1 MRSELSLSRYNHIYR
16 YEDSSVIWLIGNKG
30 MLGSDV
36 EEALKEK
43 KFQYAA
49 TDLEV
54 DITDIET
61 LRRFVR
67 DKTFKWIINCSA
79 YTAVDRAE
87 VEPVKAFQ
95 VNAQGPLNIAEVANQ
110 IGAKLI
116 HISTDYVFDG
126 EKDGAYTEDDIPNP
140 MCVYGKSKLE
150 GEKNIQNVFENFI
163 IIRTAWLYGKNGKN
177 FVNTMLKLFD
187 ERDSLKVV
195 SDQWGSPTYT
205 KDLAGAII
213 HIVQFPKTEFGI
225 YHFTNDGKTSWH
237 DFAKKVYELAKKRFL
252 IEKLVEIVGISTSEY
267 PTRAHRPRNSY
278 LSKERIKTV
287 YRTVIRGWENALES
301 YIESLV

>member
-95 VNAQGPLNIAEVANQ
+95 VNAQGPLNIAEIANQ

-205 KDLAGAII
+205 KDLSGTIL

-225 YHFTNDGKTSWH
+225 YHFTNDGKTSWYN
-237 DFAKKVYELAKKRFL
+237 FAKKIYDLGKKSSL
-252 IEKLVEIVGISTSEY
+252 INKEVGIVRTLTAEY
-267 PTRAHRPRNSY
+267 STRARRPRNSF
-278 LSKERIKTV
+278 LSKDRIRAV
-287 YRTVIRGWENALES
+287 FDVDIRGWEHALGE
-301 YIESLV
+301 YIESLA